1 MKKNL
6 GFLLALVAVVTTLS
20 SCKKAAVTDTSI
32 LTSHKWVL
40 TSDLVTY
47 SDSVGVSHNQIHNS
61 PTCLDTTWFEFHDYT
76 TNSTVRALYQYTSN
90 HCTNTSYVQ
99 PLINVGSWDI
109 DRDNANLLLNTTGTN
124 ALNGNWL
131 AIKTINSN
139 TLVLTTVSEQVATY
153 IGNYP
158 NQTAVYHTV
167 TETLTFGTL

>member
-6 GFLLALVAVVTTLS
+6 GFLLALVAVVTMLS
-20 SCKKAAVTDTSI
+20 SCKKDTVTNTSI
-32 LTSHKWVL
+32 LTGHKWVL

-47 SDSVGVSHNQIHNS
+47 SDSVGRSHNQIQTS
-61 PTCLDTTWFEFHDYT
+61 ATCLDTTWFEFHDYT

-90 HCTNTSYVQ
+90 HCTNTSYQQ
-99 PLINVGSWDI
+99 PAINVGSWDI
-109 DRDNANLLLNTTGTN
+109 DRDNANLLLNYNGAN

-139 TLVLTTVSEQVATY
+139 TLVLTALSEEVATY

-167 TETLTFGTL
+167 TETWTFGTL